1 MVNVDVNRGLGCY
14 KGRGPN
20 IMPLDVSAIVP
31 EGHPVVVE
39 VLEDRPQQA
48 QKGDTYDNVVGP

>member
-1 MVNVDVNRGLGCY
+1 MVNVGANQGLGCY

-20 IMPLDVSAIVP
+20 IMPLDVSAIVL
-31 EGHPVVVE
+31 EGHPLVVE

-48 QKGDTYDNVVGP
+48 QKGDT

>member
-1 MVNVDVNRGLGCY
+1 MVNVGVNRGLACY

-20 IMPLDVSAIVP
+20 IMPLDVPAIVP

-39 VLEDRPQQA
+39 VLEDWPQQA
-48 QKGDTYDNVVGP
+48 QKGDT